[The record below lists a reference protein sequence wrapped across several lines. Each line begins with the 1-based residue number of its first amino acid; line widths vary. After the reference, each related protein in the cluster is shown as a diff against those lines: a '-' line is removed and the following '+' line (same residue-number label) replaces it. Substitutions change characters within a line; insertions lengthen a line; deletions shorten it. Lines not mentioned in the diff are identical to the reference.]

1 MDNIFSKF
9 IYKCYRFLNWKLF
22 SKWHDFKVKAI
33 KLGYRDKTNTL
44 CMPSTI
50 IGCENVY
57 LYEYT
62 RLQGHHVILSY
73 TSKFVMKKYSGAS
86 IGLTVVT
93 GNHVPTVG
101 IPQYLLGP
109 SHINDKEEDVIVD
122 EDVWIGTGVTLL
134 SGAHVGRGCV
144 VGAKALINKKT
155 KCPPYAVVVGCPGKI
170 VAAKF
175 TIDQILEHEK
185 KLYLP
190 EERLSRDELESIFK
204 TYYEGKR
211 TLGVDFNLTD
221 EELRQ
226 YKSLQQEKHFKYP
239 NY

>member
-9 IYKCYRFLNWKLF
+9 IYKCYRFLNWKFF
-22 SKWHDFKVKAI
+22 SKWNDFKVKAI

-44 CMPSTI
+44 CMPSLI
-50 IGCENVY
+50 IGGKNVY
-57 LYEYT
+57 LYEFT
-62 RLQGHHVILSY
+62 TIFGNHTILSY
-73 TSKFVMKKYSGAS
+73 SSKFTMKKYSIAS
-86 IGLTVVT
+86 NGLTVVT

-101 IPQYLLGP
+101 IPMSLLAP

-185 KLYLP
+185 KIYLP

-211 TLGVDFNLTD
+211 TLGVDFNLT
-221 EELRQ
+221 EKELTNL
-226 YKSLQQEKHFKYP
+226 KTIKKDKKFKYP
-239 NY
+239 ND